1 MDIIEDYYKAYE
13 KRYKQVYN
21 ENSLWSSR
29 ENTKDVLNA
38 IETLNLTK
46 NNKILDL
53 GCGEGRDAII
63 LLEKGYNLLAV
74 DYSNTVIKKCN
85 ELTNNL
91 YINNFKQLDIITDS
105 LNEKYDFIYSVAVL
119 HMFLTK
125 EHRNKYYSFIYRHLN
140 DKGYALIGTMG
151 NGTENYESNI
161 NDSFDNV
168 KRVILNNNKKIN
180 VAATSCKIVNWSQLE
195 NEIKENNLIIT
206 KKWISQEVP
215 EFKNMMFA
223 LIKRK

>member
-63 LLEKGYNLLAV
+63 LLE
-74 DYSNTVIKKCN
+74 
-85 ELTNNL
+85 
-91 YINNFKQLDIITDS
+91 
-105 LNEKYDFIYSVAVL
+105 
-119 HMFLTK
+119 
-125 EHRNKYYSFIYRHLN
+125 
-140 DKGYALIGTMG
+140 KGYALIGTMG

-215 EFKNMMFA
+215 KFKNMMFA